1 MVDRS
6 SKLVALVLMA
16 VVVAAGAGY
25 WFLTPKMPNELV
37 STVQETSLLTPL
49 ERSQTSTESTILASA
64 TTVASATTAWINVNA
79 TSPMNYYL
87 SLLESNGSQ
96 PYVQLAK
103 ELRKLP
109 DLKNATAVAKIT
121 YLALN
126 AKNPEVKEAF
136 ELMMKAGTPS
146 PSDFT
151 SAVPNYNTELQVLYW
166 LACQNEFKKDDTLA
180 LSIAAVHGLWV
191 TMGNEQVKQA
201 VRNDSTQLLRYFR
214 EINELQRAQGY
225 FRLED
230 YPLEA
235 KLSLAWTGG
244 ATPAWGEYGLSDK
257 LWSGGYTTKKLDLE
271 AYRWDAVNV
280 TTLTRMRGIIEKNGW
295 SSADVNLV
303 VANLEHYFYFTNTRK
318 YLDTWRSDHWIYSR
332 LHMYDIEI
340 EIGGGKHR
348 SFFLLTP
355 NYQFDFYL
363 RNGYV
368 TGNCVDETVFIEAW
382 AKSWG
387 IATTGLISTTTDDE
401 HMYSIYYDPAT
412 RSWRAY
418 SGQLAWYLSS
428 PGAGNLIMLR
438 VFKPSVQQRGYL
450 RIYEI
455 PIQDYTNFGGGM
467 FTVFKGVYTL
477 DSVRETF
484 SKGLPT
490 SEMKE
495 WLLYS

>member
-1 MVDRS
+1 MI
-6 SKLVALVLMA
+6 ALALLG
-16 VVVAAGAGY
+16 VVVAAGFGY
-25 WFLTPKMPNELV
+25 WVNIPRMSSE
-37 STVQETSLLTPL
+37 TVTYMTQQTSLLSPTL
-49 ERSQTSTESTILASA
+49 RTSQTVAPSTASTSASE
-64 TTVASATTAWINVNA
+64 TTLRINVTA
-79 TSPMNYYL
+79 SQPVSYYL
-87 SLLESNGSQ
+87 GLLESNGNQ
-96 PYVQLAK
+96 PYLQLAK

-109 DLKNATAVAKIT
+109 DSTNATAVAEIT
-121 YLALN
+121 DLALN
-126 AKNPEVKEAF
+126 ATNPEVKEAF
-136 ELMMKAGTPS
+136 ELMIKGGTPD
-146 PSDFT
+146 PTDYRYG
-151 SAVPNYNTELQVLYW
+151 VPNYNTELQVLYW

-180 LSIAAVHGLWV
+180 LSIAMVHGLWV
-191 TMGNEQVKQA
+191 TVGEESVKEA
-201 VRNDSTQLLRYFR
+201 VKKDASDLLAYFR
-214 EINELQRAQGY
+214 GMNELQRAQGY

-271 AYRWDAVNV
+271 AYRWDAVTV
-280 TTLTRMRGIIEKNGW
+280 TTLTRMREIIEKNGW

-355 NYQFDFYL
+355 NFQFDFYL

-387 IATTGLISTTTDDE
+387 IATTGLISTTANDE
-401 HMYSIYYDPAT
+401 HMYSVYYDPAT
-412 RSWRAY
+412 KNWRAY

-438 VFKPSVQQRGYL
+438 VFKPPVQQRGYL

-490 SEMKE
+490 LEMKQ